1 LKSHIQATYLLEAGI
16 DLKNSLT
23 EIVDLSDKK
32 LRLREEVRDR
42 LQSGHQER
50 CDSVAELF
58 GRIMQSDP
66 KLSNALTKE
75 TLSAIIAGT
84 PKALDKAMDRW
95 RDLYRNAVQ
104 LRDDSRLVI
113 DNPVHTRNSDEKKQ
127 AGRNERFAKNQ
138 IDGLRNEGD
147 TYSFS
152 EFYPFRY
159 LASEGFLP
167 GYNFTRLPI
176 RTALESG
183 ETAQFLSRPRLL
195 ALREYGPRNIIYHN
209 GQSYQIDRLNTTDI
223 ESKRINA
230 KIATASGYI
239 MMGDEFK
246 RETCPITGDNLNNG
260 GGDILYRLVEMEE
273 TSAKPLQRI
282 SCEEEERR
290 KNGYDIGT
298 YFSLPHGLAGC
309 DTLQVKSGPE
319 TLLDIY
325 YMPTATITQVNKKL
339 RRSEAEQFY
348 IDKNYGY
355 WATAA
360 QKEKDEEDRI
370 IPISLYADMV
380 TNALYIQPTKK
391 LGTDTNGVI
400 TLQYAL
406 KRALEEMYQV
416 ESNEIGVVLMGAGE
430 LANIMVYE
438 ASEGS
443 LGILSQLV
451 KDKAE
456 FKRLI
461 DRAYEICYF
470 KDHVDIQPEL
480 GPATYNDLLSYYN
493 QRDHEKIDR
502 YLVKEVLENLMTCD
516 IVINNRGQVGDYDEH
531 YKHLLATY
539 DTSSS
544 TELRFLEF
552 LYKRGLRLPDKAQPR
567 LSDEHDLYVMP
578 DFQYDKHVFVFCD
591 GTPHDTPEVAKADRA
606 KRKAMRNRGLR
617 AIIYHYQDD
626 LDKIVD
632 ENADVFIPVK

>member
-1 LKSHIQATYLLEAGI
+1 VI
-16 DLKNSLT
+16 NSTPQSL
-23 EIVDLSDKK
+23 
-32 LRLREEVRDR
+32 DR
-42 LQSGHQER
+42 
-50 CDSVAELF
+50 
-58 GRIMQSDP
+58 
-66 KLSNALTKE
+66 
-75 TLSAIIAGT
+75 
-84 PKALDKAMDRW
+84 AMDRW
-95 RDLYRNAVQ
+95 RDLHRNAVE
-104 LRDDSRLVI
+104 LRDESRTII
-113 DNPVHTRNSDEKKQ
+113 DNPVYTRNSDEKRQ
-127 AGRNERFAKNQ
+127 ASRSERFAKNQ
-138 IDGLRNEGD
+138 IYELRNERD
-147 TYSFS
+147 KYSFS

-209 GQSYQIDRLNTTDI
+209 GQSYQIDRLNTTDL
-223 ESKRINA
+223 ESSRINA
-230 KIATASGYI
+230 KVATASGYI

-246 RETCPITGDNLNNG
+246 RETCPITGANLNNG
-260 GGDILYRLVEMEE
+260 GGEILYRLIEMGE
-273 TSAKPLQRI
+273 TSAKPMQRI

-290 KNGYDIGT
+290 KNGYDIST

-309 DTLQVKSGPE
+309 DILQVKSGSD

-348 IDKNYGY
+348 VDKNYGY

-360 QKEKDEEDRI
+360 QMEKDDEGRI

-380 TNALYIQPTKK
+380 TNALYIQPTSK
-391 LGTDTNGVI
+391 LGTDEDGVI

-451 KDKAE
+451 KDKDE
-456 FKRLI
+456 FHRLI
-461 DRAYEICYF
+461 QRAYEICYF
-470 KDHVDIQPEL
+470 IEGIDTEPEL

-493 QRDHEKIDR
+493 QRDHERIDR
-502 YLVKEVLENLMTCD
+502 HLVKSVLENLMNCD
-516 IVINNRGQVGDYDEH
+516 IVINNRGQVGGYEEH
-531 YKHLLATY
+531 YQHLLATY
-539 DTSSS
+539 DKSSS
-544 TELRFLEF
+544 TELNFLEY
-552 LYKRGLRLPDKAQPR
+552 LYQRGLRLPNKAQPR
-567 LSDEHDLYVMP
+567 LSDDFGLYVMP
-578 DFQYDKHVFVFCD
+578 DFQYDNHVFIFCD
-591 GTPHDTPEVAKADRA
+591 GTPHDGEDVQREDRKKRRAMKAK
-606 KRKAMRNRGLR
+606 GLR

-626 LDKIVD
+626 LDKIVE
-632 ENADVFIPVK
+632 ENADIFTPVK